1 MITAIMPAEDD
12 FDAWRDQARGLV
24 RIQAAP
30 HDVIWQ
36 VGERPADLFASSPSI
51 APTQLPF
58 GVPKAFVDMAQTVI
72 CHNDPQRFSLLYQL
86 LVDIRARRR
95 QMDDAADPLI
105 RKLFVMA
112 KEVRRDIHKMRAF
125 VRFRQIEADAGETY
139 VAWFEPEHHIVRRNA
154 SFFVRRFA
162 GMHWSILTPQISVH
176 WDRDTLRE
184 GPAAR
189 KEDAPAEDAVEDQWK
204 IYYSSIFNPARL
216 KVKAMLKEMPKK
228 YWHNMPE
235 TALVSALIKSAQ
247 TREVAM
253 IEREIA
259 PPANDGNDWN
269 RLRADAVSCRRCP
282 LYGPATQL
290 VFGEGPT
297 DARLFFVGE
306 QPGDQEDLAGKVFV
320 GPAGQVLN
328 RAIAEAGI
336 DRSTAYVTN
345 AVKHFKFKPQGKRR
359 IHERPNVGEINHCRW
374 WLTREIQT
382 VQPDLIVALGA
393 TAARSLTGKTIA
405 IGANRGQILQSSEGV
420 PVLVTIHPSYLL
432 RLPDAETAERERAAF
447 VTDLEL
453 AGQFIKQVTGSRRA
467 VQASAAR

>member
-1 MITAIMPAEDD
+1 MITAILAAEDD
-12 FDAWRDQARGLV
+12 FDAWRDQARGLI

-36 VGERPADLFASSPSI
+36 VGERAADLFAASPSV
-51 APTQLPF
+51 ATAQVPF

-72 CHNDPQRFSLLYQL
+72 CHNSLERFSLLYQL
-86 LVDIRARRR
+86 LVDIRSRKRR
-95 QMDDAADPLI
+95 MDDAADPLI
-105 RKLFVMA
+105 RKLAVMA

-125 VRFRQIEADAGETY
+125 LRFREIEAEAGETFI
-139 VAWFEPEHHIVRRNA
+139 AWFEPEHHIVRRNA

-162 GMHWSILTPQISVH
+162 GMHWSILTPQLSIH
-176 WDRDTLRE
+176 WDRNSLRE

-189 KEDAPAEDAVEDQWK
+189 KEDAPSEDAVEEQWK
-204 IYYSSIFNPARL
+204 TYYSSIFNPARL

-235 TALVSALIKSAQ
+235 TALVSSLIQSAQ
-247 TREVAM
+247 TREVRM
-253 IEREIA
+253 IQREILA
-259 PPANDGNDWN
+259 PEADGKDWD
-269 RLRADAVSCRRCP
+269 RLRADAVNCRRCP

-306 QPGDQEDLAGKVFV
+306 QPGDQEDLAGKAFV

-359 IHERPNVGEINHCRW
+359 IHDRPNVGEINHCRW
-374 WLTREIQT
+374 WLTREVET

-405 IGANRGQILQSSEGV
+405 IGANRGKILQSIEGV

-432 RLPDAETAERERAAF
+432 RLPDADAAELERSSFVEDLRHAASY
-447 VTDLEL
+447 L
-453 AGQFIKQVTGSRRA
+453 ANSKVEAHLQHTLPA
-467 VQASAAR
+467 

>member
-1 MITAIMPAEDD
+1 MITAILAAEDD
-12 FDAWRDQARGLV
+12 FDAWRDQARGLI

-36 VGERPADLFASSPSI
+36 VGERAADLFAASPSV
-51 APTQLPF
+51 ATAQVPF

-72 CHNDPQRFSLLYQL
+72 CHNSLERFSLLYQL
-86 LVDIRARRR
+86 LVDIRSRKRR
-95 QMDDAADPLI
+95 MDDAADPLI
-105 RKLFVMA
+105 RKLAVMA

-125 VRFRQIEADAGETY
+125 LRFREIEAEAGETFI
-139 VAWFEPEHHIVRRNA
+139 AWFEPEHHIVRRNA

-162 GMHWSILTPQISVH
+162 GMHWSILTPQLSIH
-176 WDRDTLRE
+176 WDRNSLRE

-189 KEDAPAEDAVEDQWK
+189 KEDAPSEDAVEEQWK
-204 IYYSSIFNPARL
+204 TYYSSIFNPARL

-235 TALVSALIKSAQ
+235 TALVSSLIQSAQ
-247 TREVAM
+247 TREVRM
-253 IEREIA
+253 IEREILA
-259 PPANDGNDWN
+259 PEADGKDWD
-269 RLRADAVSCRRCP
+269 RLRADAVNCRRCP

-306 QPGDQEDLAGKVFV
+306 QPGDQEDLAGKAFV

-359 IHERPNVGEINHCRW
+359 IHDRPNVGEINHCRW
-374 WLTREIQT
+374 WLTREVETI
-382 VQPDLIVALGA
+382 QPDLIVALGA

-405 IGANRGQILQSSEGV
+405 IGANRGKILQSIEGV

-432 RLPDAETAERERAAF
+432 RLPDADAAERERSSFVEDLRHAASYIANSK
-447 VTDLEL
+447 VEAHLRHTL
-453 AGQFIKQVTGSRRA
+453 
-467 VQASAAR
+467 SA

>member
-1 MITAIMPAEDD
+1 MITAILSAEDD

-36 VGERPADLFASSPSI
+36 VGERPADLFASTPSI
-51 APTQLPF
+51 VSTQLPF
-58 GVPKAFVDMAQTVI
+58 GVSKAFLDLAETVI
-72 CHNDPQRFSLLYQL
+72 CHSDPERFSLLYQL
-86 LVDIRARRR
+86 LVDVRSRRR
-95 QMDDAADPLI
+95 RMEDAADPLV
-105 RKLFVMA
+105 RKLAVLA

-125 VRFRQIEADAGETY
+125 VRFRQIETERGETY
-139 VAWFEPEHHIVRRNA
+139 IAWFEPEHHIVRRNA

-189 KEDAPAEDAVEDQWK
+189 KEDARAEDAVEDQWK
-204 IYYSSIFNPARL
+204 TYYSSIFNPARL

-235 TALVSALIKSAQ
+235 TAFVSALIKSAQ
-247 TREVAM
+247 MREVAM
-253 IEREIA
+253 IEREIVE
-259 PPANDGNDWN
+259 PANDGNDWQ
-269 RLRADAVSCRRCP
+269 RLRADAASCRRCP

-297 DARLFFVGE
+297 DASLFFVGE
-306 QPGDQEDLAGKVFV
+306 QPGDQEDMAGKAFV

-336 DRSTAYVTN
+336 DRSAAYVTN

-374 WLTREIQT
+374 WLTSEIKI

-432 RLPDAETAERERAAF
+432 RLPDAEAAEKERELFVNDLKRAA
-447 VTDLEL
+447 EII
-453 AGQFIKQVTGSRRA
+453 AGKRTGTS
-467 VQASAAR
+467 VAA

>member
-1 MITAIMPAEDD
+1 MITAMLPAEDD

-36 VGERPADLFASSPSI
+36 VGERPVDLFASSTGVAST
-51 APTQLPF
+51 PTPF
-58 GVPKAFVDMAQTVI
+58 GVPRDFVALARTVI

-95 QMDDAADPLI
+95 RVEDAADPLV
-105 RKLFVMA
+105 RKLTVMA

-125 VRFRQIEADAGETY
+125 VRFRQIETEAGEAY

-162 GMHWSILTPQISVH
+162 GMHWSILTPQVSVH
-176 WDRDTLRE
+176 WDRNTLRE

-204 IYYSSIFNPARL
+204 TYYSSIFNPARL

-235 TALVSALIKSAQ
+235 TALVAGLIKSAQ
-247 TREVAM
+247 SREVAM
-253 IEREIA
+253 IDREVVV
-259 PPANDGNDWN
+259 PANDGKDWD
-269 RLRADAVSCRRCP
+269 RLKADATGCRRCP

-290 VFGEGPT
+290 VFGEGPKS
-297 DARLFFVGE
+297 ARLFFVGE
-306 QPGDQEDLAGKVFV
+306 QPGDQEDVAGKPFV
-320 GPAGQVLN
+320 GPAGQVFN
-328 RAIAEAGI
+328 RAMAEAGI
-336 DRSTAYVTN
+336 DRNSAYVTN

-359 IHERPNVGEINHCRW
+359 IHDRPNIGEIDHCRW
-374 WLTREIQT
+374 WLTREVEI

-393 TAARSLTGKTIA
+393 TALRSLTGKTLA
-405 IGANRGQILQSSEGV
+405 VGAHRGQILQSIEGV
-420 PVLVTIHPSYLL
+420 AVLATIHPSYLL
-432 RLPDAETAERERAAF
+432 RLPDAEAAERERVEFVADLKRAA
-447 VTDLEL
+447 EYL
-453 AGQFIKQVTGSRRA
+453 AS
-467 VQASAAR
+467 VQTVDDHSPQRLLA

>member
-1 MITAIMPAEDD
+1 MITAILPAEDD

-36 VGERPADLFASSPSI
+36 VGERPVDLFAS
-51 APTQLPF
+51 PTTLATSQMPF
-58 GVPKAFVDMAQTVI
+58 GVPKAFVDLAQTVI
-72 CHNDPQRFSLLYQL
+72 CHNDPERFSLLYQL
-86 LVDIRARRR
+86 LVDVRSRRR
-95 QMDDAADPLI
+95 RMEDAADPLV
-105 RKLFVMA
+105 RKLAVLA

-125 VRFRQIEADAGETY
+125 VRFRQIETEAGETY
-139 VAWFEPEHHIVRRNA
+139 VAWFEPEHHIVRRNS

-162 GMHWSILTPQISVH
+162 GMHWSILTPHISVH
-176 WDRDTLRE
+176 WDRSTLRE

-204 IYYSSIFNPARL
+204 TYYSSIFNPARL

-235 TALVSALIKSAQ
+235 TALVSSLIKSAQ

-253 IEREIA
+253 IEREIVG
-259 PPANDGNDWN
+259 PANDGNDWH
-269 RLRADAVSCRRCP
+269 RLKADASSCRRCP
-282 LYGPATQL
+282 LYGPATQM

-306 QPGDQEDLAGKVFV
+306 QPGDQEDITGKAFV

-336 DRSTAYVTN
+336 DRSAAYVTN

-359 IHERPNVGEINHCRW
+359 IHDRPNVGEINHCRW
-374 WLTREIQT
+374 WLTREIKI

-393 TAARSLTGKTIA
+393 TAARSLTGKNIA
-405 IGANRGQILQSSEGV
+405 ISANRGQLLQSSEGV

-432 RLPDAETAERERAAF
+432 RLPDAEAAERERAAF
-447 VTDLEL
+447 VADLNL
-453 AGQFIKQVTGSRRA
+453 ARRFIEQSTQDRQIASV
-467 VQASAAR
+467 SAAR